1 MNDTILWYATRGAGT
16 VSLLLLTAVV
26 CLGMVTSLKWQS
38 RATPLFLS
46 VNLHRNLSLLS
57 VVFLAL
63 HIVTAV
69 VDPFA
74 HLGIIAALV
83 PFSSYYRTFWLGLGV
98 VAFDLFL
105 ALILT
110 SVFRARVGQRT
121 WRMVHWLAYAMWP
134 IAVLHGIGTGTDSAA
149 PWMIGV
155 DALCLMLVAA
165 AVTWR
170 VSARPKATSS
180 ATTTN
185 VATAIGPIP
194 ELRP

>member
-1 MNDTILWYATRGAGT
+1 MNDTILWYATRGAGA

-26 CLGMVTSLKWQS
+26 CLGIVTSLKWQS

-57 VVFLAL
+57 ILFLAL

-98 VAFDLFL
+98 VALDLFL

-110 SVFRARVGQRT
+110 SVLRARVGQRA
-121 WRMVHWLAYAMWP
+121 WRAVHWLSYALWP
-134 IAVLHGIGTGTDSAA
+134 IAIVHGIGTGTDSAA
-149 PWMIGV
+149 PWMLAV
-155 DALCLMLVAA
+155 DAVCLLLVAG

-170 VSARPKATSS
+170 VSARPKAIHAPSPSS
-180 ATTTN
+180 A
-185 VATAIGPIP
+185 AGIP
-194 ELRP
+194 SLHRAQS